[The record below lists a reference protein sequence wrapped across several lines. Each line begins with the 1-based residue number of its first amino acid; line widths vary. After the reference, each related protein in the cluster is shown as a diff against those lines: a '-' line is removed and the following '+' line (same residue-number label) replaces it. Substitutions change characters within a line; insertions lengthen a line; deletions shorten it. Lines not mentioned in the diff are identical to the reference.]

1 MAKSPPK
8 SDPKSNGRQARLA
21 EALRENLRR
30 RKAHARAAE
39 NGELSPSGTG
49 ESNQDAETPKRRNP
63 AAKSL

>member
-8 SDPKSNGRQARLA
+8 SPPKSDRRQARLA

-30 RKAHARAAE
+30 RKARPTE
-39 NGELSPSGTG
+39 SGESSPSGTDDD
-49 ESNQDAETPKRRNP
+49 NQSADTPKRRNP